1 MSEHD
6 ESCVGQALRLPDL
19 ATNLMGEAREHHS
32 QRAANTILSGS
43 SMRATVIA
51 LVGGAELAEHEAPPA
66 ATLQVVSGEVE
77 LIAGEER
84 WPLGA
89 GDVIAIPAR
98 RHSATLATT
107 LSVFPTSVVRT
118 AAMNSTG

>member
-1 MSEHD
+1 
-6 ESCVGQALRLPDL
+6 LPDL

-98 RHSATLATT
+98 RHSLEARTDA
-107 LSVFPTSVVRT
+107 VVLLTVALR
-118 AAMNSTG
+118 